1 MSKMFIKRKLV
12 TLFSILLLI
21 TLLISCN
28 KNEENVTNK
37 KLKVTVTIATYA
49 DFVKKIG
56 GDKVEVNILVPPNAE
71 PHNYEPQPAQIS
83 ELAKSDLYVKIG
95 AGMGFE
101 ESFSEKI
108 KSINKKIKIINSAE
122 GINIYNNDPHVW
134 LGINEAR
141 IIVKN
146 IYKNLVKELPA
157 DSVYFTNNLDKF
169 LNLLLVEEMKIKEA
183 FSKRKTDYVLVYHP
197 AWHYFFNGFGIIQ
210 LGIEKDGKEPNARDL
225 QEVIN
230 ISKKNNV
237 RVVFIEPQFNK
248 ESAMAIAKQLNASID
263 VINNIPTDY
272 IKNLEIVR
280 RKVSKSLL

>member
-1 MSKMFIKRKLV
+1 MLLFALLV
-12 TLFSILLLI
+12 GCS
-21 TLLISCN
+21 
-28 KNEENVTNK
+28 KNEQKQTDK
-37 KLKVTVTIATYA
+37 KLKVTVTIAPYA

-71 PHNYEPQPAQIS
+71 PHNYEPQPAQIT

-101 ESFSEKI
+101 EAFSEKI
-108 KSINKKIKIINSAE
+108 KSINNKIIVINSAE

-146 IYKNLVKELPA
+146 IYKGLVKEMPE
-157 DSVYFTNNLDKF
+157 DSVYFTNNMDKF

-197 AWHYFFNGFGIIQ
+197 AWHYFFNGFGITQ
-210 LGIEKDGKEPNARDL
+210 LGIEKNGKEPNAKDL
-225 QEVIN
+225 QDVIN
-230 ISKKNNV
+230 LAKKNNV
-237 RVVFIEPQFNK
+237 KVVFIEPQFNK
-248 ESAMAIAKQLNASID
+248 ESAMAVAKQLNASID